1 LVLIALLAI
10 LGGGVA
16 FFSAGGI
23 EKVRAFADK
32 AIQTTTEKK
41 MGTANP
47 DTLQSGKGTVPISSG
62 SRRTVLDIE
71 RKDILR
77 IDVAGKRKFTPFAD
91 REMIQTFFN
100 NPREGGV
107 LASQVGQIVGANLSL
122 SKQTQFGQG
131 QFGLTVSEV
140 TRIRKTGFT
149 DQELQDIANLTTRFQ
164 RKSVSA
170 QKVSDSPEE
179 IIFKKREQ
187 EAIAMKVL
195 EGRFGAG
202 SFTLVGGKVAEEAGL
217 VDRTQRKL
225 FAKPNFIFG
234 GVTEEEFLKRQ
245 SEVKEKF
252 ARIEVAETEAVQR
265 EAIGQTILSQI
276 SVTGQSQT
284 DFLLSRGIGLR
295 GGDLNAKALARLRE
309 RGLI

>member
-1 LVLIALLAI
+1 MVLFTLLII

-16 FFSAGGI
+16 FFSAGGV
-23 EKVRAFADK
+23 EKIKAFAEK
-32 AIQTTTEKK
+32 IPTTLQRK

-47 DTLQSGKGTVPISSG
+47 DTLQSGKGTIPIASG

-77 IDVAGKRKFTPFAD
+77 INVADKRKFSPSAD
-91 REMIQTFFN
+91 KEMIKTFFD
-100 NPREGGV
+100 NPKQGGV
-107 LASQVGQIVGANLSL
+107 LATQRGQIVGANLNI
-122 SKQTQFGQG
+122 SKSTQFGQG
-131 QFGLTVSEV
+131 QFGLTATEV
-140 TRIRKTGFT
+140 TRIRAQGFT
-149 DQELQDIANLTTRFQ
+149 DQELQDIANLTARFQ

-170 QKVSDSPEE
+170 QRVSDSPEE

-187 EAIAMKVL
+187 DAIAMKVL

-202 SFTLVGGKVAEEAGL
+202 SFTLVGGRVAEEAGL

-234 GVTEEEFLKRQ
+234 GVTEQEFLKRQ
-245 SEVKEKF
+245 GEIQEKF
-252 ARIEVAETEAVQR
+252 ARIEVAEKETVQR
-265 EAIGQTILSQI
+265 EQIGQQILSQI
-276 SVTGQSQT
+276 SVTGQSQS